1 MIKTKSKIMSQDKE
15 ITNTL
20 KKNIFPN
27 PTHLP
32 VHCNWK
38 RREEKED
45 EEEDEKLRGE
55 KRREEE

>member
-1 MIKTKSKIMSQDKE
+1 MSQDKE

>member
-1 MIKTKSKIMSQDKE
+1 MFAQARMIKTKSKIISQDKE

-32 VHCNWK
+32 VHCNWSK
-38 RREEKED
+38 RKMRKEEEEEEK
-45 EEEDEKLRGE
+45 
-55 KRREEE
+55 